1 MSKRSTQ
8 PRRGVM
14 RRSKRRADVRLPAL
28 SRPKQR
34 AWFVGVLALGGIVIG
49 ATVILADVPG
59 LLWHGIAQSVARA
72 GLVAEQVEIV
82 GATHTRRIDVHQAVL
97 PAGSNS
103 MLDIDLD
110 AARTRVA
117 ALPWVADVS
126 IRRAL
131 PNRLIVTLEER
142 TPFAIWRSGDSAVLV
157 DAEGTVLAARDLIP
171 FAGLPILVG
180 AGAAT
185 EVATLWPV
193 LSTQPQLHARVT
205 GAAWIGR
212 RRWDIRF
219 ESGEVLALPEGYDN
233 ARAALAR
240 CARMDGDNGLL
251 DRGFARFDMR
261 IGDRLVV
268 RRASDPSLSPDLKA
282 ATPQAVPQSGL
293 TPKSIKEV
301 SI

>member
-1 MSKRSTQ
+1 MNRARGQT
-8 PRRGVM
+8 RRGAV
-14 RRSKRRADVRLPAL
+14 RRAKRQPDVRLPAL
-28 SRPKQR
+28 SRPKKR
-34 AWFVGVLALGGIVIG
+34 AWFVGALAAGGIVLG
-49 ATVILADVPG
+49 SAVILGDVPG
-59 LLWHGIAQSVARA
+59 MAWRGISQSVARV

-103 MLDIDLD
+103 MLDIDLE
-110 AARTRVA
+110 AARKRVA

-126 IRRAL
+126 IQRAL
-131 PNRLIVTLEER
+131 PNRLIVTLQER
-142 TPFAIWRSGDSAVLV
+142 APFAIWRTGNSAVLV
-157 DAEGTVLAARDLIP
+157 DAKGTVLTATDLIP

-185 EVATLWPV
+185 EAARLWPV
-193 LSTQPQLHARVT
+193 LATQPQLHARVT

-219 ESGEVLALPEGYDN
+219 DSGEILALPEGYDN
-233 ARAALAR
+233 AQGALAR
-240 CARMDGDNGLL
+240 FARMESGTGLL

-268 RRASDPSLSPDLKA
+268 RRASDKPDLEAK
-282 ATPQAVPQSGL
+282 TPSSTPQSGL
-293 TPKSIKEV
+293 TPKFIKEV
-301 SI
+301 AI